1 MDLAKRSLLEM
12 IIIIRSGKSH
22 FVSFDAL
29 HVDFTL
35 IAVTVYSVGA
45 AIQTYGGAPGGEIQD

>member
-1 MDLAKRSLLEM
+1 M

-29 HVDFTL
+29 HVDFTF
-35 IAVTVYSVGA
+35 VTVYSAGA
-45 AIQTYGGAPGGEIQD
+45 AIQTYGGAAGGEIQD